1 MFNLWSSPVRIIVAI
16 ALLYRELQAAA
27 FVALGILVLMIPVQ
41 KKLVGVGLKLFKK
54 SLASTDDRIG
64 QPLSLSHTPTRTH
77 THSLSHTHTHSLSRV
92 LSLPPAG
99 LMLTC
104 GQPQHN
110 DVIEC
115 RAHNRGDGLDGD
127 YQVLRVGTVVESKD
141 LADQGY
147 RAEVDQAKLHRP
159 GR

>member
-77 THSLSHTHTHSLSRV
+77 TRTLSLSRTHTLSRLFS
-92 LSLPPAG
+92 LSL
-99 LMLTC
+99 
-104 GQPQHN
+104 
-110 DVIEC
+110 
-115 RAHNRGDGLDGD
+115 
-127 YQVLRVGTVVESKD
+127 LRD
-141 LADQGY
+141 
-147 RAEVDQAKLHRP
+147 
-159 GR
+159 